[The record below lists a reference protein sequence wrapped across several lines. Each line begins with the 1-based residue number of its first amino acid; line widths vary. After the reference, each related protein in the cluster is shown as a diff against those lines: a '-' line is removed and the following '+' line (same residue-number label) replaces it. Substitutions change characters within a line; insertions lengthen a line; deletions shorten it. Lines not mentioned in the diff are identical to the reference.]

1 MTPQPLLT
9 DYQERALTEVQ
20 SVLKS
25 HGIETDF
32 TVVDEDP
39 PWLTSEFSSPVRGPL
54 EIHIRDGD
62 LLMLGGPS
70 LFEVYDSKFNYGE
83 VGEILEFTRLLDRYL
98 AGGDWYEYRSFF
110 RWLREIFTN
119 Q

>member
-1 MTPQPLLT
+1 M
-9 DYQERALTEVQ
+9 AEVQ
-20 SVLKS
+20 SVLRS
-25 HGIETDF
+25 HGIEANF

-62 LLMLGGPS
+62 LVLLGGPS
-70 LFEVYDSKFNYGE
+70 LFEVYDSKCNYGE
-83 VGEILEFTRLLDRYL
+83 VREILEFARLLDRYL
-98 AGGDWYEYRSFF
+98 AGGEWYEYRSFLQ
-110 RWLREIFTN
+110 WLRGIFSR